1 MDDIRSFAKDR
12 EEAVRLNREILQT
25 LGKVRLYC
33 KASKCD
39 FHKDEIELLGV
50 MVNGKGFGLEEK
62 KVMDVR
68 DWPVPTN
75 LREMKGFIGFCNFYR
90 RFLRNFSMVA

>member
-1 MDDIRSFAKDR
+1 MDDIGSFAKDR
-12 EEAVRLNREILQT
+12 EEAICLNREILQT
-25 LGKVRLYC
+25 LGRVGLYC

-75 LREMKGFIGFCNFYR
+75 LKEMKGFIGFCNFYC
-90 RFLRNFSMVA
+90 RFLKNFSIVA